1 MYQEEV
7 RTVGGRGGGSN
18 MSGSSSNPFPRSVV
32 QETVFHGTNVP
43 NITEF
48 STGGRE
54 SSGAIFF
61 GKEEDYAEE
70 EAYLKHE
77 ANGGE
82 QTMYEAKLDIR
93 NPMEVTLPPGQFAD
107 NHVEARYIRQAKAAG
122 HDAVIF
128 HSDTGDPYL
137 DDTFYAVFSPKQV
150 KITNRR
156 KI

>member
-1 MYQEEV
+1 M
-7 RTVGGRGGGSN
+7 GGRGGSSG
-18 MSGSSSNPFPRSVV
+18 MSGNPFPNSLV

-43 NITEF
+43 NINEF

-61 GKEEDYAEE
+61 AKDEDYAEE

-77 ANGGE
+77 RSGGE
-82 QTMYEAKLDIR
+82 QTMYEVKLDIR
-93 NPMEVTLPPGQFAD
+93 DPLEVTLPPGQFAD
-107 NHVEARYIRQAKAAG
+107 NHVEARYIKQAKAAG
-122 HDAVIF
+122 NDAVIF

>member
-1 MYQEEV
+1 M
-7 RTVGGRGGGSN
+7 GGRGSSSG
-18 MSGSSSNPFPRSVV
+18 MTGSSSNPFPNSIV

-77 ANGGE
+77 RSGGE

-107 NHVEARYIRQAKAAG
+107 NHVEARYIRQAKTAG
-122 HDAVIF
+122 NDAVIF
-128 HSDTGDPYL
+128 HSNTGDPYL